1 MNIAKF
7 SPVDIEERKKWD
19 FRPGDKIKVWYKIKE
34 GDKTRSQ
41 VLDGIVIARKHN
53 FEPGATFTI
62 RKIREGVGVEHIF
75 PIYSPNIEK
84 LEIIQKGKA
93 RRAKLYYIREKAAK
107 EIKKRMKQIKME
119 KVEIPAEI
127 PEEQKEVKKE

>member
-1 MNIAKF
+1 MNITNIVKF

-41 VLDGIVIARKHN
+41 VLDGIVIARKHG

-62 RKIREGVGVEHIF
+62 RKIREEVGVEHTF
-75 PIYSPNIEK
+75 PVYSPNIEK
-84 LEIIQKGKA
+84 IELAQKGRA
-93 RRAKLYYIREKAAK
+93 RRAKLYYIRKKTAK
-107 EIKKRMKQIKME
+107 EIKKKMRKME
-119 KVEIPAEI
+119 TEKAKIIV
-127 PEEQKEVKKE
+127 EQKEAKKE